1 MIVEHPFRIQNS
13 SGDIITGDLRYKR
26 SNFQRPVI
34 IVCHGFTAHKDWG
47 PFPYFGRRFA
57 EFGFASIV
65 FNFSHNGIGKNPTR
79 FTEFEKFSRNTIG
92 KELEDVRAIVDAI
105 ESGGL
110 GEGNLDSSRIGIV
123 GHSRGGGVAIVSASR
138 DKRIRSVAVWSGVST
153 FFRYTQHQQ
162 EVWEKQ
168 GYIPVTIKSSH
179 TRLRF
184 GIEVLRDLEANKE
197 AYNIPKAVQKLDVP
211 LLLVHGKVDVSVNP
225 KEAQEL
231 YDVADKSRTE
241 FILLDHV
248 GHMYGAK
255 QPFKEPNQTVE
266 HITDITARWFK
277 LHLEE

>member
-1 MIVEHPFRIQNS
+1 MIVEHPFQIQNS
-13 SGDIITGDLRYKR
+13 SGDIITGDLRYDKT
-26 SNFQRPVI
+26 NVQRPVI
-34 IVCHGFTAHKDWG
+34 FICHGFTAHKDWG

-92 KELEDVRAIVDAI
+92 KELEDVQAIVDAVS
-105 ESGGL
+105 SGEIGD
-110 GEGNLDSSRIGIV
+110 GIVNPSRIGIV
-123 GHSRGGGVAIVSASR
+123 GHSRGGGIAIVSASL
-138 DKRIRSVAVWSGVST
+138 DKRIRSVAVWSGIST
-153 FFRYTQHQQ
+153 FFRYTKHQQ

-168 GYIPVTIKSSH
+168 GYIPVTIKSSS

-184 GIEVLRDLEANKE
+184 GIEVLRDLDANRE
-197 AYNIPKAVQKLDVP
+197 AYNIPRAVHKLDVP
-211 LLLVHGKVDVSVNP
+211 LLLVHGKVDVSVKP
-225 KEAQEL
+225 IEAQEL
-231 YDVADKSRTE
+231 YDVADKSRTDL
-241 FILLDHV
+241 ILLDHV

-255 QPFKEPNQTVE
+255 HPLKEPNPTIE

>member
-1 MIVEHPFRIQNS
+1 MIVEHPFQIQNS
-13 SGDIITGDLRYKR
+13 SGDIITGDLRYKKSNVQR
-26 SNFQRPVI
+26 SVI
-34 IVCHGFTAHKDWG
+34 IICHGFTAHKDWG

-92 KELEDVRAIVDAI
+92 KELEDVQAIVDAVS
-105 ESGGL
+105 SGEIGD
-110 GEGNLDSSRIGIV
+110 GIVNPSRIGIV
-123 GHSRGGGVAIVSASR
+123 GHSRGGGIAIVSASL
-138 DKRIRSVAVWSGVST
+138 DKRIRSVAVWSGIST
-153 FFRYTQHQQ
+153 FFRYTKHQQ

-168 GYIPVTIKSSH
+168 GYIPVTIKSSS

-184 GIEVLRDLEANKE
+184 GIEVLRDLDANRE
-197 AYNIPKAVQKLDVP
+197 AYNIPRAVHKLDVP
-211 LLLVHGKVDVSVNP
+211 LLLVHGKVDVSVKP
-225 KEAQEL
+225 IEAQEL
-231 YDVADKSRTE
+231 YDVADKSRTDL
-241 FILLDHV
+241 ILLDHV

-255 QPFKEPNQTVE
+255 HPLKEPNPTIE

>member
-1 MIVEHPFRIQNS
+1 MIVEHPFQVRNS
-13 SGDIITGDLRYKR
+13 SGDIITGDLRYKKSAVR
-26 SNFQRPVI
+26 KPVI
-34 IVCHGFTAHKDWG
+34 IVCHGFTAHKGWG
-47 PFPYFGRRFA
+47 PFPYFGRRFS
-57 EFGFASIV
+57 EFGLASIV

-92 KELEDVRAIVDAI
+92 KELEDVRAIVDAVS
-105 ESGGL
+105 SGEL
-110 GEGNLDSSRIGIV
+110 GDGVVDSLRIGIV
-123 GHSRGGGVAIVSASR
+123 GHSRGGGVAIVSASL

-162 EVWEKQ
+162 EVWERQ
-168 GYIPVTIKSSH
+168 GFIPVTIKSSH

-197 AYNIPKAVQKLDVP
+197 AYNIPKAVRKLDVP
-211 LLLVHGKVDVSVNP
+211 LLLVHGKVDVSVKP

-231 YDVADKSRTE
+231 YDVADKSLTE
-241 FILLDHV
+241 LILLDHV

-255 QPFKEPNQTVE
+255 HPFKEPNQTVE

-277 LHLEE
+277 LQLEE